1 MAKEV
6 TVEEKLRALYDLQ
19 LIDSRIDRIR
29 NIRGELPLEVED
41 LEDEIGGL
49 ETRMEKLNTDV
60 KEFDL
65 EVKAKKNLIKE
76 SEEKISKYETQQK
89 NVRNNREFDA
99 LSKEI
104 EFQELEIQLAE
115 KRIREFKAKMDTK
128 KEAVAQAT
136 EKLTERKSHL
146 EFKKSELDNILQ
158 ETQDEEELLI
168 SESKKQQ
175 GLIEERL
182 LFAYTRLRNSARN
195 GLAVVAVER
204 GASGGSFFTI
214 PPQRQLE
221 IAARKKIISDE
232 HSGRIL
238 VDPELAREEEEK
250 MQKLF
255 SSAKKK

>member
-49 ETRMEKLNTDV
+49 ETRIEKLNADV
-60 KEFDL
+60 KELDL

-76 SEEKISKYETQQK
+76 SEEKISRYETQQK

-115 KRIREFKAKMDTK
+115 KRIREFKSKMDSK
-128 KEAVAQAT
+128 KEAISLAN
-136 EKLTERKSHL
+136 EKLAERKSHL

-168 SESKKQQ
+168 KESKKQRE
-175 GLIEERL
+175 LIEERL
-182 LFAYTRLRNSARN
+182 VLAYTRLRESARN
-195 GLAVVAVER
+195 GLAVVPIER